1 MPLSKASTV
10 ADALNQYNDNL
21 DWDGDAA
28 KAKLA
33 LAAIRFLQ
41 ANRPDNN
48 IVNGRTFDFGAL
60 DAEKAKILQDL
71 KVTDTSSN
79 RATWTRGV
87 MLTP

>member
-1 MPLSKASTV
+1 MPLSSSSTV

-41 ANRPDNN
+41 ANRPDDN
-48 IVNGRTFDFGAL
+48 IVAGRTFNFGAL
-60 DAEKAKILQDL
+60 DLEKAKILQEIRIS
-71 KVTDTSSN
+71 DTTSRTS
-79 RATWTRGV
+79 WTRGV